1 MKIFHKE
8 ENGKEVVFVQE
19 RDVFYFIREN
29 RKIPSIILEEYY
41 KDGVKPVDADLSEFI
56 KLDSEEAVRFFKEK
70 DYIIDYDQYKD
81 FTVKQLERKIKKTDK
96 ETQKLEKK
104 IKNYAEAGEDID
116 KIANFVRAVP
126 DEFINEV
133 KNSSSVAVTYY
144 PEINRY
150 QGRETLQIVIRN
162 YLTE

>member
-56 KLDSEEAVRFFKEK
+56 
-70 DYIIDYDQYKD
+70 
-81 FTVKQLERKIKKTDK
+81 
-96 ETQKLEKK
+96 
-104 IKNYAEAGEDID
+104 N
-116 KIANFVRAVP
+116 
-126 DEFINEV
+126 
-133 KNSSSVAVTYY
+133 
-144 PEINRY
+144 
-150 QGRETLQIVIRN
+150 
-162 YLTE
+162 

>member
-116 KIANFVRAVP
+116 KIAT
-126 DEFINEV
+126 EV
-133 KNSSSVAVTYY
+133 ERSYDMEY
-144 PEINRY
+144 F
-150 QGRETLQIVIRN
+150 RETLFLLKELKEEKTKIKF
-162 YLTE
+162 LTLLK

>member
-116 KIANFVRAVP
+116 RIAT
-126 DEFINEV
+126 EV
-133 KNSSSVAVTYY
+133 ERSYDMEY
-144 PEINRY
+144 F
-150 QGRETLQIVIRN
+150 RETLFLLKELKEEKTKKKN
-162 YLTE
+162 PDFA

>member
-29 RKIPSIILEEYY
+29 RKILSIILEEYY
-41 KDGVKPVDADLSEFI
+41 KDGVKPVDADLSKFI

-116 KIANFVRAVP
+116 KIAT
-126 DEFINEV
+126 EV
-133 KNSSSVAVTYY
+133 ERSYDMEY
-144 PEINRY
+144 F
-150 QGRETLQIVIRN
+150 RETLFLLKELKEEKTKIKIPDFA
-162 YLTE
+162 

>member
-116 KIANFVRAVP
+116 KIATQVERSYDMEYF
-126 DEFINEV
+126 
-133 KNSSSVAVTYY
+133 
-144 PEINRY
+144 
-150 QGRETLQIVIRN
+150 RETLFLLKELKEEKIEIKIPDFA
-162 YLTE
+162 